1 MTFRDWIGE
10 QPTDYRN
17 RNYVDDLELTYLTGA
32 SGFIACVR
40 VDGWVSH
47 FTKEKRMPDYNPYA
61 GLVEEV
67 LDLIRDWQI
76 EGRNGHCLPVIRGR
90 LLEGLEEA
98 ANDRAQDNCTICN
111 GTGKVSD
118 GYED

>member
-40 VDGWVSH
+40 VD
-47 FTKEKRMPDYNPYA
+47 R
-61 GLVEEV
+61 
-67 LDLIRDWQI
+67 
-76 EGRNGHCLPVIRGR
+76 
-90 LLEGLEEA
+90 
-98 ANDRAQDNCTICN
+98 
-111 GTGKVSD
+111 
-118 GYED
+118 